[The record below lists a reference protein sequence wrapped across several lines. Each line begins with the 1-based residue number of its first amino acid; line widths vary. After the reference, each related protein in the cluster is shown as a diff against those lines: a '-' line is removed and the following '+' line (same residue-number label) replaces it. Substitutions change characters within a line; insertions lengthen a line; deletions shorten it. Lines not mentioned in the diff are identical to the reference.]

1 MHANVVVKPMARS
14 LASHGSLQHTSFL
27 ILRAVA
33 HAFLRQPELEARD
46 PTKSHHCLLLAVVPS
61 QLAQASYSP
70 WHCAARPQVGTGLPV
85 KSQDTQLQTPLDLG
99 MA

>member
-46 PTKSHHCLLLAVVPS
+46 PTPSHHRLLLAVVPS

-70 WHCAARPQVGTGLPV
+70 WHCAARPQAGTGL
-85 KSQDTQLQTPLDLG
+85 KSPDTQLQTQPWDG
-99 MA
+99 MAC